1 MRHTRSFLLL
11 CLVLMSA
18 GCSVSRSD
26 SDRWDSFV
34 DSFIEDYFV
43 AHPSYAVYQGRHEFD
58 GQLPDWSRA
67 GIDRE
72 VERLEAQRAM
82 AGEISDLDERQSFE
96 RDYLISRIDRD
107 LFWMRD
113 ARWPFKNP
121 AFYLDWMSDNLD
133 PNTYISRPYD
143 DLDVRMAAF
152 TKYAR
157 AVPRAVDQIQAN
169 LELPLPV
176 TYIDF
181 GVASFGGLAS
191 YYESDVPQAFSD
203 VTNPELRAEFNEALG
218 PAVSSMRSLAEWLE
232 SNRATATA
240 TYAIGSE
247 LFAKMVQM
255 TEGVGVPI
263 DELEKIERADMDRNL
278 AALKDACSAFAPG
291 KTLHQCVE
299 KEAASKP
306 EGGAVVG
313 ARNQL
318 GALRAFLVDQN
329 LVTIP
334 GTEQALV
341 EEAPPYMRSN
351 SAYIDIP
358 GPYETGLPSVYYISP
373 PDPSWSPEDQLAYVP
388 GQADL
393 MFTSVHEVWPGHF
406 LNFLH
411 ANRSA
416 SRFGQVFVGYAFGE
430 GWAHYAE
437 EMMWEAGFSNGDPE
451 IHIGQL
457 LNALLR
463 NARFLST
470 IGLHTQGMSVAESEN
485 LFMNGAFQDRGNALQ
500 QAARGTY
507 DPAYLNYNMGKL
519 MIRKLRKDWTSER
532 GGRAAW
538 HDFHDTFLSF
548 GGPPIPLVR
557 RMMLGHQDDGV
568 LF

>member
-1 MRHTRSFLLL
+1 MRYVFLLL
-11 CLVLMSA
+11 CLALSSA
-18 GCSVSRSD
+18 GCSVSTSHSD
-26 SDRWDSFV
+26 EWDSFV
-34 DSFIEDYFV
+34 DTFLEDYFV

-58 GQLPDWSRA
+58 GQLPDWSRE

-72 VERLEAQRAM
+72 IHRLETERKLAL
-82 AGEISDLDERQSFE
+82 EIRSLDGQQSFE

-107 LFWMRD
+107 LFWMKE
-113 ARWPFKNP
+113 ARWPFRNP
-121 AFYLDWMSDNLD
+121 TFYFDWMSDNLD
-133 PNTYISRPYD
+133 PNTYISRPYAD
-143 DLDVRMAAF
+143 SDVRMAAF

-157 AVPRAVDQIQAN
+157 AVPGAVDQIKAN
-169 LELPLPV
+169 LEMPLPV

-181 GVASFGGLAS
+181 GVAGFGGLAS

-203 VTNPELRAEFNEALG
+203 VTDPELLVDFKAALG
-218 PAVSSMRSLAEWLE
+218 PAISAMHSLTEWLE
-232 SNRATATA
+232 SNRATATDDF
-240 TYAIGSE
+240 AIGIE

-255 TEGVGVPI
+255 TEGIDVPI
-263 DELEKIERADMDRNL
+263 GDLEAIERTDMDRNL
-278 AALKDACSAFAPG
+278 AALKDACSVFAPG
-291 KTLHQCVE
+291 KSLSQCVD

-318 GALRAFLVDQN
+318 GSLRAFIADQN

-334 GTEQALV
+334 GSEQALV

-373 PDPSWSPEDQLAYVP
+373 PDPSWSPEDQLAYIP

-411 ANRSA
+411 ANRST

-437 EMMWEAGFSNGDPE
+437 EMMWEAGYSDGDPE

-470 IGLHTQGMSVAESEN
+470 IGLHTQGMTVAESEE
-485 LFMNGAFQDRGNALQ
+485 DR
-500 QAARGTY
+500 
-507 DPAYLNYNMGKL
+507 K
-519 MIRKLRKDWTSER
+519 S
-532 GGRAAW
+532 
-538 HDFHDTFLSF
+538 
-548 GGPPIPLVR
+548 V
-557 RMMLGHQDDGV
+557 V
-568 LF
+568 